1 MTVRVAILACVY
13 NGERFL
19 AEQFASLGRQTV
31 PDIDLWISDD
41 GSTDGSLGVLG
52 EIGAEWRKGAFTI
65 LRGPGQGFAENFRS
79 LMVNEDIAADYYAFC
94 DQDDVWAPDKLEAAI
109 AWLSRQPA
117 DRPALYGGRTRTVD
131 IEGRPVGLSPLFAE
145 PPSFRNAIVQS
156 IAGGNTMV
164 MNRAARDLMAEAS
177 RRSGFVSH
185 DWWCYMMVTGAGG
198 NFLYS
203 PEPRVDYRQHVGNLV
218 GSNDGL
224 RARLGRSGFLLSGGF
239 ARWTDRNLAGLQA
252 CRDLLTDD
260 ARDVLDRFAAL
271 RTMWLPR
278 RLIEL
283 HRSGIHRQTWKGQ
296 ASLYL
301 ASAINRL

>member
-1 MTVRVAILACVY
+1 MPRVAILACVY

-19 AEQFASLGRQTV
+19 AEQFASLERQTV

-41 GSTDGSLGVLG
+41 GSTDASLDLLAT
-52 EIGAEWRKGAFTI
+52 IGAGWRKGAFTL
-65 LRGPGQGFAENFRS
+65 LRGSGKGFAENFRS
-79 LMVNEDIAADYYAFC
+79 LMVNDDIAADYYAFC
-94 DQDDVWAPDKLEAAI
+94 DQDDIWAPDKLEAAI
-109 AWLSRQPA
+109 AWLAQQPA

-131 IEGRPVGLSPLFAE
+131 IAGRPVGFSPLFAE

-164 MNRAARDLMAEAS
+164 MNRAARELMAEAS

-198 NFLYS
+198 AFRYS

-218 GSNDGL
+218 GSNDGV
-224 RARLGRSGFLLSGGF
+224 RARLGRSGFLLGGGF

-252 CRDLLTDD
+252 CRDLLSED
-260 ARDVLDRFAAL
+260 AREVLDRFVAL
-271 RTMWLPR
+271 RKMWLPW
-278 RLIEL
+278 RLFEL
-283 HRSGIHRQTWKGQ
+283 WRSGIHRQTRKGQ
-296 ASLYL
+296 ASLYI